1 MKVLV
6 INGSPRAKGNSD
18 LLCDEFIRGA
28 KESGNQVEKVSLREK
43 EVHPCKACYACFK
56 TGSCV
61 QKDDMDQIYVL
72 YRSADCI
79 VYASPLYWWSFS
91 AQLKTGID
99 RLFAVME
106 GSTEDGPRLP
116 GKSDGQGVHHA
127 RPR

>member
-1 MKVLV
+1 MN
-6 INGSPRAKGNSD
+6 I
-18 LLCDEFIRGA
+18 
-28 KESGNQVEKVSLREK
+28 
-43 EVHPCKACYACFK
+43 HPCIGCLQGGK
-56 TGSCV
+56 TYDSPCV
-61 QKDDMDQIYVL
+61 QKDDMDQIYTL